1 MSDDVMTKRRW
12 KLIDIDNLT
21 RPRYFVFT
29 SMLVLLGVAAV
40 TSDPG
45 WREISAV
52 VVVAIAYHIF
62 AYIQNDVLDL
72 PIDRTQPLRAND
84 PLVSGLIA
92 PGSAMA
98 IALLQ
103 IPIAFIVTWWIGGGV
118 WAYVTLGVGFVFMTI
133 YNLYGKRCPVP
144 MITDAAQG
152 IGWGSLAIYGSLVS
166 AGHVNAL
173 SFVAANFGFAFLF
186 LINGVHGGLRDLGND
201 LALGCSTTAI
211 YFGAHLDNDGR
222 VVCTG
227 ALRAFAFFALAVYFV
242 PGSIALLNG
251 DFAYQG
257 LVFTAVAVT
266 WFVILFFAIWV
277 LYVLTQPIIENRNQI
292 IRYHGT
298 PVLLSAIILFLPRM
312 YPALI
317 VTMVLCHLAPRF
329 IFADPTR
336 PTSRWFLNRNK

>member
-1 MSDDVMTKRRW
+1 MPDDGVIKRRW
-12 KLIDIDNLT
+12 RLIDIDNLT

-40 TSDPG
+40 TTDPG
-45 WREISAV
+45 WRVLSTV
-52 VVVAIAYHIF
+52 VVVALAYHIF

-72 PIDRTQPLRAND
+72 PIDGTQPLRAND

-92 PGSAMA
+92 PGPAMA

-103 IPIAFIVTWWIGGGV
+103 IPIAFLATWWAGGGV
-118 WAYVTLGVGFVFMTI
+118 WAYITLGIGFVFMTI
-133 YNLYGKRCPVP
+133 YNLYGKRCPMP

-152 IGWGSLAIYGSLVS
+152 IGWGSLAIYASLVS
-166 AGHVNAL
+166 VGHLNTL

-211 YFGAHLDNDGR
+211 YFGAYVDDEGR
-222 VVCTG
+222 VACTG
-227 ALRAFAFFALAVYFV
+227 ALRAFAFFALAVYFA

-257 LVFTAVAVT
+257 FVFVAVAVA
-266 WFVILFFAIWV
+266 WFAILVFAIWV
-277 LYVLTQPIIENRNQI
+277 LYILTQPIIENRNLI
-292 IRYHGT
+292 IRYHGA
-298 PVLLSAIILFLPRM
+298 PLLLAAIILFLPRM
-312 YPALI
+312 YPVLI
-317 VTMVLCHLAPRF
+317 ITMLLCHLVPRF
-329 IFADPTR
+329 IFSDPTR
-336 PTSRWFLNRNK
+336 PTSRWFFSRS